1 MVDSLKHRKILRLWH
16 HLTAYHLRDKLNKK
30 QPYILAIC
38 SCGYKARWFRKMSAP
53 KWRRIICII
62 MGHKWGK
69 PYDIHEGPIDF
80 EESENHFLKWM
91 IQCDFCFKSKTL
103 EGTYENGPILND

>member
-1 MVDSLKHRKILRLWH
+1 
-16 HLTAYHLRDKLNKK
+16 
-30 QPYILAIC
+30 
-38 SCGYKARWFRKMSAP
+38 
-53 KWRRIICII
+53 